1 MHLHFEYLL
10 FEAQTLREALS
21 RFGRLILVER
31 IVLVLYTFDAVVLGP
46 NINKSLF
53 EIYFG
58 TRKVYALS
66 EFSKEQVSQRDL
78 KY

>member
-58 TRKVYALS
+58 TRKVYSLS
-66 EFSKEQVSQRDL
+66 EFSKEQISQRDL

>member
-1 MHLHFEYLL
+1 M
-10 FEAQTLREALS
+10 
-21 RFGRLILVER
+21 
-31 IVLVLYTFDAVVLGP
+31 LVLYTFDAVVLGP

-66 EFSKEQVSQRDL
+66 EFSKEQISQRDL

>member
-58 TRKVYALS
+58 TRKFMLS
-66 EFSKEQVSQRDL
+66 VNFQKSKSANEI
-78 KY
+78 